1 MTQTDEKANEESNEI
16 PLDLEDYIKIIVE
29 KVIEQRELNLAVDDI
44 KLIVKE
50 LMPDL
55 DKLIAEK
62 VKQHFHAMGLM
73 LMENFKAEE

>member
-1 MTQTDEKANEESNEI
+1 MTDQDKKIMTEAEVG
-16 PLDLEDYIKIIVE
+16 PLDLEKHIKLIVE

-44 KLIVKE
+44 KWIVKE